1 MYSVIKKKTNFTG
14 SSCSVMRCLFIVF
27 IFTVHGTY
35 GCVKT
40 SPDQKVK
47 AGTDVHLSCNFSQCP
62 GPLDIMSV
70 SVEWEFMD
78 ISSEPKIILYYI
90 RNRTV
95 PLPGVFFKGDV
106 KLGSFDIQLQSVTD
120 KNNGTYLCRLRLN
133 GIFHKNQTHLI
144 VQSALT
150 RRILPGVNRLQTP
163 PLWWPSLASVAG
175 LVLLIGTMFLG
186 RKAYRSTQR
195 ENNSKQNIE
204 VVNNSSHGED
214 KGVTYRVTHLRY
226 LLLYVCSHFLS
237 LLSVVVKSI
246 ESNFLWF
253 KFRLRWDSA
262 CPTLRT
268 RAVLPAV
275 QITSMLPCMVS
286 HWHQMLLSQ
295 LDAADSF
302 LPIGSRRMTR
312 NPYTSPATKIYHL
325 KDETQ
330 NKRLFKL
337 PVQ

>member
-214 KGVTYRVTHLRY
+214 KGVTYRVGFSMPDLADASSPPGSPDNIYVTMHGFPLAPDAPVTAGRSR
-226 LLLYVCSHFLS
+226 LLPSDWKPKDDEEPVYVPCHQDLS
-237 LLSVVVKSI
+237 L
-246 ESNFLWF
+246 
-253 KFRLRWDSA
+253 
-262 CPTLRT
+262 
-268 RAVLPAV
+268 
-275 QITSMLPCMVS
+275 
-286 HWHQMLLSQ
+286 
-295 LDAADSF
+295 
-302 LPIGSRRMTR
+302 
-312 NPYTSPATKIYHL
+312 
-325 KDETQ
+325 
-330 NKRLFKL
+330 KR
-337 PVQ
+337 

>member
-226 LLLYVCSHFLS
+226 LLL
-237 LLSVVVKSI
+237 
-246 ESNFLWF
+246 
-253 KFRLRWDSA
+253 WDSA